1 MIYVAYILL
10 AILVVGLSIRLSYY
24 VDLIDKT
31 TDLSGA
37 FIGGVMLAA
46 VTSLPELFTSLSATA
61 FLGKPELVLGNILG
75 SNLFNITV
83 LAVIILVMS
92 QGFHKAYIAKS
103 HGIVAKWLI
112 VIYALLTA
120 PVIFGK
126 DINIVGV
133 SVVSVAIMLI
143 YVGCIKKMAGDTS
156 EQEDDEDEVH
166 TNLTTKQLFIRFG
179 ILSILLVAASIG
191 ITFVTDRIAVELNLG
206 MTLAGALFLG
216 IATSLPEV
224 TSSISL
230 AKMGNFNATMGNILG
245 SNLFNLFILV
255 LADVLYRAGS
265 VYTSDIQS
273 CNLVFFGMI
282 STVMI
287 TMIVTLKNKQKQ
299 INDKLKKT
307 FYIGGSIIAILG
319 YIFFLTL
326 SN

>member
-1 MIYVAYILL
+1 MIYVAYVLL

-46 VTSLPELFTSLSATA
+46 VTSLPELFTSLSSTV

-83 LAVIILVMS
+83 LAVIIIVMS
-92 QGFHKAYIAKS
+92 RSFNKAYIAQS
-103 HGIVAKWLI
+103 HTIVVRWLV
-112 VIYALLTA
+112 VIYALLTL
-120 PVIFGK
+120 PVLFGK
-126 DINIVGV
+126 DFNILGV
-133 SVVSVAIMLI
+133 SLISLIIMVI
-143 YVGCIKKMAGDTS
+143 YVGCVKKMAGDTN
-156 EQEDDEDEVH
+156 EEAEAEEEVH

-179 ILSILLVAASIG
+179 VLSILLVAASIA

-255 LADVLYRAGS
+255 LADVTYRAGS
-265 VYTSDIQS
+265 VYTRDSQS
-273 CNLVFFGMI
+273 CNLVFFGTV
-282 STVMI
+282 STLMFTAIIGLKHKEQVMSDS
-287 TMIVTLKNKQKQ
+287 TKRLVYT
-299 INDKLKKT
+299 
-307 FYIGGSIIAILG
+307 GGSIITILG
-319 YIFFLTL
+319 YLFFLTL
-326 SN
+326 S